1 MIVCGV
7 DFTRICPNLEARVSK
22 QEKLL
27 RRIASKPTDLTWSEL
42 VSLMTAL
49 GFEVEK
55 ASGSGRKFIHSQ
67 SHATLF
73 IHEPH
78 PSKVL
83 KAYQVRDV
91 LQLLKA
97 EGFIQ

>member
-1 MIVCGV
+1 M
-7 DFTRICPNLEARVSK
+7 SK
-22 QEKLL
+22 QKKLL
-27 RRIASKPTDLTWSEL
+27 RRLASKPTDFTWSEL

-67 SHATLF
+67 TEATLF

-78 PSKVL
+78 PAKIL
-83 KAYQVRDV
+83 KAYQVRDAI
-91 LQLLKA
+91 QLLRS
-97 EGFIQ
+97 EGFLQ

>member
-1 MIVCGV
+1 M
-7 DFTRICPNLEARVSK
+7 SK

-27 RRIASKPTDLTWSEL
+27 RRLASKPTDFTWSEL
-42 VSLMTAL
+42 ISLMAAL

-67 SHATLF
+67 TEATLF

-78 PSKVL
+78 LTKIL
-83 KAYQVRDV
+83 KTYQVRDAV
-91 LQLLKA
+91 QFLKA

>member
-1 MIVCGV
+1 
-7 DFTRICPNLEARVSK
+7 VSK

-27 RRIASKPTDLTWSEL
+27 RRLASKPTDFTWSEL
-42 VSLMTAL
+42 ISLMTAL

-55 ASGSGRKFIHSQ
+55 ASGSGRKFIHSET
-67 SHATLF
+67 AVTLF

-78 PSKVL
+78 PAKVL

-91 LQLLKA
+91 IQLLRS
-97 EGFIQ
+97 EGLLQ

>member
-1 MIVCGV
+1 
-7 DFTRICPNLEARVSK
+7 VSK
-22 QEKLL
+22 QEKLF
-27 RRIASKPTDLTWSEL
+27 RRLASKPTDFTWSEL

-49 GFEVEK
+49 GFEVER

-67 SHATLF
+67 TQTTLF

-78 PSKVL
+78 PTKIL

-91 LQLLKA
+91 IQLLKA
-97 EGFIQ
+97 EGFI